1 LPEQGAC
8 GDFSVDGIALGIGS
22 LLRDMEAS
30 QFSDEFHPPQHV
42 AQSTVGFD
50 TIETIVH
57 PILDDFLQ
65 ILRGHNNNVSGD
77 V

>member
-1 LPEQGAC
+1 M
-8 GDFSVDGIALGIGS
+8 DGIALRIGS

-30 QFSDEFHPPQHV
+30 QFSDKFHPPQHV
-42 AQSTVGFD
+42 TQSTVGFD

-57 PILDDFLQ
+57 LILDDFLQ